1 MFFSILKSSDIII
14 GNSSSGILEAPSA
27 KTPTLNIGNR
37 QLGRI
42 FSPSIFQCDL
52 DENQISKNILKIL
65 KLKKIKFI
73 NPYYKKNISTKMIS
87 LCKKIILEKNEV
99 FKKFYDIK

>member
-1 MFFSILKSSDIII
+1 MYFSILKNSDIILETHPAEFL
-14 GNSSSGILEAPSA
+14 SSSA

-52 DENQISKNILKIL
+52 DENQIY
-65 KLKKIKFI
+65 KKIF
-73 NPYYKKNISTKMIS
+73 
-87 LCKKIILEKNEV
+87 KI
-99 FKKFYDIK
+99 